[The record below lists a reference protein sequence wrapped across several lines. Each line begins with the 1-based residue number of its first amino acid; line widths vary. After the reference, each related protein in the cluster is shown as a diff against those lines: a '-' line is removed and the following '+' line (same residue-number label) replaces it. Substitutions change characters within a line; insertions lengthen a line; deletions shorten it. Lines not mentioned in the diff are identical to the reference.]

1 MGAFFSSPGQVGSW
15 VCVFK
20 KRSQPLMSDVE
31 KGKKKKTTQFLC
43 ITFIHLKLDTFPELS
58 HRTWVPIQNKDE
70 VLSRKYLL
78 WDKFDGYLLWQL
90 EKNLGWNLWKTHHS
104 IS

>member
-78 WDKFDGYLLWQL
+78 WG
-90 EKNLGWNLWKTHHS
+90 
-104 IS
+104 